1 MPNPETRLTNKI
13 RKALRR
19 MNPDDVWW
27 KIHGGPSQE
36 SGIPD
41 LLGCHRGRFIALE
54 VKVDLR
60 SKASPKQRYQLDR
73 VTKALGYSAVV
84 KSPSDALEVIRKIDV
99 LIDSLSDESASDK
112 DEN

>member
-13 RKALRR
+13 RKRLRIEY
-19 MNPDDVWW
+19 PDDVWW

-41 LLGCHRGRFIALE
+41 LIGCHRGRFIALE

-60 SKASPKQRYQLDR
+60 SKASPKQRYQLER
-73 VTKALGYSAVV
+73 VTRALGYSAVV
-84 KSPSDALEVIRKIDV
+84 KSPMDALEVIRT
-99 LIDSLSDESASDK
+99 IDSELDSLGDEPTSDEHED
-112 DEN
+112 